1 MGNRFKLKN
10 MLIKGFKSFSPD
22 SEAVELRDINVCIGP
37 NAAGKSNLVSFFKM
51 LNYMTTGSLQQFVG
65 QEGFADSI
73 LHYGSAHTP
82 IMQAKLDFENETED
96 KDTYSFSLAQASGGT
111 LIFTEEILQW
121 KRHEDEE
128 PVKIDL
134 GAGHAESKL
143 KSDVEAGGKTSKV
156 VYSMLKGCQAYQ
168 FHDTSSTA
176 LIRNPHRIDDNRFL
190 YDDAGNL
197 PAFLYAMA
205 NRDETRPYYERIV
218 RHVRS
223 VIPKFK
229 NFILEPTLENENYIR
244 LDWEEEGARY
254 NFGPNQLSDGSLR
267 FIAMLTLLLQ
277 PPHLRPNF
285 IVLDEPELGLHP
297 AALAMLGEIIKQT
310 SEQTQVLLAT
320 QSSSFVDAFEA
331 EDILVFDRD
340 EKTGSSKVTRHNS
353 KSLAEWLKHYSLSEL
368 WEKNVMGG
376 RP

>member
-1 MGNRFKLKN
+1 
-10 MLIKGFKSFSPD
+10 
-22 SEAVELRDINVCIGP
+22 
-37 NAAGKSNLVSFFKM
+37 
-51 LNYMTTGSLQQFVG
+51 
-65 QEGFADSI
+65 
-73 LHYGSAHTP
+73 
-82 IMQAKLDFENETED
+82 
-96 KDTYSFSLAQASGGT
+96 
-111 LIFTEEILQW
+111 
-121 KRHEDEE
+121 
-128 PVKIDL
+128 
-134 GAGHAESKL
+134 
-143 KSDVEAGGKTSKV
+143 
-156 VYSMLKGCQAYQ
+156 
-168 FHDTSSTA
+168 
-176 LIRNPHRIDDNRFL
+176 
-190 YDDAGNL
+190 
-197 PAFLYAMA
+197 
-205 NRDETRPYYERIV
+205 
-218 RHVRS
+218 

-320 QSSSFVDAFEA
+320 QSSSLVDAFEA